1 MQLPNPGG
9 TKVKRYRLVLLSAVL
24 SVGLVAG
31 ACGRSGSDSA
41 NPTTD
46 PAKAADAACSKT
58 TLEATDVGVSADTIT
73 VEVMADTGSALAPGL
88 FQGNVDAM
96 NAYAKYVN
104 ANGGIG
110 CRQLKVVAW
119 DSKLDPTES
128 KNGIINACQNAVAMV
143 GGNAL
148 FNPDTSVLNT
158 CVDKAGVATGLP
170 DYAALAND
178 INEQCAPTAFIIQA
192 VAETCKTLTGSR
204 ELKAFTGTFDF
215 FKTLAPSLNA
225 LWLVPGDLP
234 TTIQS
239 STYQIA
245 AAKQSG
251 INVTDA
257 MKVSGR
263 TEQSGFTTY
272 VQAIKAGNDNMVYNG
287 SNDVVMTKMRK
298 EAAAQGLDSVKVWGC
313 SLACYTD
320 NFKAQGT
327 AVEGTYVWMQF
338 LPFEEASSNA
348 ADQAYVT
355 ASNGKPD
362 SFGAQAWQAGMAF
375 KATIDSIV
383 AAKGANG
390 ITRAAILETMKTLQF
405 DADGWIG
412 ARTGPK
418 VFSDCMVM
426 MQMQGGK
433 FVRVAPAKVGTLDCN
448 PKYVSTVTLDPQEAA
463 KSVN

>member
-9 TKVKRYRLVLLSAVL
+9 TKVKRYRLILLSAVL

-31 ACGRSGSDSA
+31 ACGRSGSDSENSTA
-41 NPTTD
+41 D
-46 PAKAADAACSKT
+46 PAKAASAACSKT
-58 TLEATDVGVSADTIT
+58 TLEATDIGVSADTIT

-110 CRQLKVVAW
+110 CRQLKVEAW

-128 KNGIINACQNAVAMV
+128 KNGIINACKTAVAMV

-192 VAETCKTLTGSR
+192 VAESCTTLTGVR
-204 ELKAFTGTFDF
+204 DLKAFVGTFEF
-215 FKTLAPSLNA
+215 YKTLAPSINA
-225 LWLVPGDLP
+225 LFLVPGDLP

-239 STYQIA
+239 ATYQIA
-245 AAKQSG
+245 AAKQVG

-263 TEQSGFTTY
+263 AEQAAFTTY
-272 VQAIKAGNDNMVYNG
+272 VQAIKASNDNMVYNG
-287 SNDVVMTKMRK
+287 SNDVAMTKMRK
-298 EAAAQGLDSVKVWGC
+298 EAAAQGLDSVKIWGC
-313 SLACYTD
+313 SLACYTE

-338 LPFEEASSNA
+338 LPFEEVSSNA
-348 ADQAYVT
+348 ANQAYVT

-362 SFGAQAWQAGMAF
+362 AFGAQAWQAGMAF

-383 AAKGANG
+383 ATKGANG
-390 ITRAAILETMKTLQF
+390 ITRAAILETMKTLKF

-412 ARTGPK
+412 ARVGQK
-418 VFSDCMVM
+418 VFSECMVM

-433 FVRVAPAKVGTLDCN
+433 FIRVTPKEVGKLDCN
-448 PKYVSTVTLDPQEAA
+448 PKYIATVKIDPQEAA
-463 KSVN
+463 KSVK